1 MKALKIFL
9 SICFVSFLFSC
20 SDNTE
25 NLVEKNDD
33 IALRSNITA
42 KDYQTL
48 LEVVTSNLNHSTK
61 STGAV
66 EMTEDEARE
75 ILMPFL
81 EDGKQIQHSLMD
93 IVDKDI
99 AEVWNNMTETDLIT
113 LSFLV
118 CSVNHNS
125 VETKATTGERIL
137 ACLGAAT
144 GVSEIYKIGTKGLVN
159 AKTALQVVKA
169 VGKRYLGYIGVAI
182 MVADFTICIG
192 AS

>member
-48 LEVVTSNLNHSTK
+48 LEAVTSNLNHSTK
-61 STGAV
+61 STGSV

-81 EDGKQIQHSLMD
+81 EDGKQI
-93 IVDKDI
+93 
-99 AEVWNNMTETDLIT
+99 
-113 LSFLV
+113 
-118 CSVNHNS
+118 
-125 VETKATTGERIL
+125 
-137 ACLGAAT
+137 
-144 GVSEIYKIGTKGLVN
+144 
-159 AKTALQVVKA
+159 
-169 VGKRYLGYIGVAI
+169 
-182 MVADFTICIG
+182 
-192 AS
+192 